1 MTFHI
6 EYEAMCGCCRTK
18 SHKTLSFS
26 SYEEMNEERMYL
38 LQVLEEAEDLYFST
52 LQVFQNNKILS
63 CYYVCGNRVML
74 IDNSGEVLCEKR
86 KEVA

>member
-6 EYEAMCGCCRTK
+6 EYEAMCGCCSKK

-26 SYEEMNEERMYL
+26 SYEEMNDERMYL
-38 LQVLEEAEDLYFST
+38 LQVLEETEDLYFST
-52 LQVFQNNKILS
+52 LQVFQNNKILG
-63 CYYVCGNRVML
+63 CYYVSGDRVVL
-74 IDNSGEVLCEKR
+74 IDKSGEMLCEKR